1 MKALLAILM
10 LSAVLFSCGNEEV
23 KDDPGLPKENPSH
36 EGGDLR
42 SRAVRHVEAQLNIA
56 GTERYG
62 LSIIKQHLDG
72 DDQEDAIITVNRFNF
87 ALEKAK
93 QSPNAAKLA
102 EIGYVGNYNYIFY
115 YDGGLDM
122 ISPAIAVPSSPYLP
136 LEISFEPITST
147 EYSDVLV
154 TYRIRNSA
162 YCAFFT
168 VENHT
173 PARYFEWPLFDE
185 LGTPRAKAFSFAYV
199 STAMNPR
206 KNIQVY
212 PAKIS
217 LADTTTNFNVAKP
230 LLTKE
235 STVLYEFF
243 YLPAQQKYVT
253 KKNTP

>member
-1 MKALLAILM
+1 MKAILAILT
-10 LSAVLFSCGNEEV
+10 LSTLMFSCGNEEV
-23 KDDPGLPKENPSH
+23 MDDPALPKEPSAH
-36 EGGDLR
+36 EGGDLK
-42 SRAVRHVEAQLNIA
+42 SRAARHVEAQLNIA

-62 LSIIKQHLDG
+62 LTIYKQNLDG
-72 DDQEDAIITVNRFNF
+72 DDKEDAIITVNRFNY
-87 ALEKAK
+87 ALEKAR

-115 YDGGLDM
+115 YDGGLDL

-147 EYSDVLV
+147 EYNDVLV

-162 YCAFFT
+162 YRAFFT

-173 PARYFEWPLFDE
+173 PARYFEWPIFDE
-185 LGTPRAKAFSFAYV
+185 LGTPRAKAFSFAYIA
-199 STAMNPR
+199 TAMNPR

-212 PAKIS
+212 QAKIT

-230 LLTKE
+230 ILTKE
-235 STVLYEFF
+235 SKVLYEFF

>member
-1 MKALLAILM
+1 MKALITIFTVSALM
-10 LSAVLFSCGNEEV
+10 FSCGTEEAI
-23 KDDPGLPKENPSH
+23 DDPKLPKETNTQ

-42 SRAVRHVEAQLNIA
+42 SRAIRHVEAKLNIA
-56 GTERYG
+56 ATERYT
-62 LSIIKQHLDG
+62 LEIHKQNLDG
-72 DDQEDAIITVNRFNF
+72 DDKEDAIITVNRFNY
-87 ALEKAK
+87 ALEKAR

-115 YDGGLDM
+115 YDGALDL

-162 YCAFFT
+162 YRAFFT

-173 PARYFEWPLFDE
+173 PARYFEWPIFDE

-212 PAKIS
+212 QAKITLS
-217 LADTTTNFNVAKP
+217 DTTTNFNVAKP

-235 STVLYEFF
+235 SKVLYEFF